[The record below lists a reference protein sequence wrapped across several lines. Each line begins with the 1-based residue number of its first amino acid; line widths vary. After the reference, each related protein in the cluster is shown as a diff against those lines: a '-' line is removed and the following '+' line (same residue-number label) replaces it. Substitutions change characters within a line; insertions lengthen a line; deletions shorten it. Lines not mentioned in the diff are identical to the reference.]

1 MPTENKIKT
10 NKTLKFIILY
20 GLICGLAL
28 SFNILLAN
36 LISYLAIF
44 TYFILLFFIFHF
56 FIKTY
61 KRIIGVDVKVVNSLI
76 VGFPVFLIGWGI
88 FQFFSEV
95 GSIHHYTNHGKQKLL
110 VEWLEYAALM
120 TIIQAFVFVPIY
132 KLIKRRKIVAR
143 TKGDS

>member
-88 FQFFSEV
+88 FQF
-95 GSIHHYTNHGKQKLL
+95 L
-110 VEWLEYAALM
+110 VRSAQYI
-120 TIIQAFVFVPIY
+120 TI
-132 KLIKRRKIVAR
+132 LIMANRNF
-143 TKGDS
+143 